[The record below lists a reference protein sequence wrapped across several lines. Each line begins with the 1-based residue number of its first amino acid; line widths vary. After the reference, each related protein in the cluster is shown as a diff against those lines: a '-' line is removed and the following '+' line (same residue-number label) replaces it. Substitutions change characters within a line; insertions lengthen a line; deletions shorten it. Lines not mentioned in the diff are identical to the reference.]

1 MNRGQRLRA
10 SMLCLM
16 LLLPLVASAQADGQ
30 PVAPSITTSW
40 TDDGSGGINH
50 AYTLTFSDEEAYEID
65 VELNH
70 VRNEVP
76 LENEAFIAWSINDD
90 RRTAEVTFNTSL
102 EWADQLELSVDVIG
116 WNGETLAEPVTASRS
131 LTVGTW
137 NQPMSDHEVMTA
149 TTWNLN
155 QTFEDENG
163 TQSFVLSFVGQG
175 WQERVGLALNSWELG
190 NGSLL
195 STEVTNESQTTLD
208 LALASIWKNETIMS
222 GILTSQVFDARG
234 SGTLLITTVDDGV
247 TTMILANVS
256 DGRFNRTMI
265 DGNISERVNLQASG
279 NLEINSDDED
289 GLLTIDG
296 EISVLYLETW
306 DENGVRRLDHT
317 QFEALANMVLE
328 DDETRIDIDLDGL
341 TALERWV
348 DGVRVDHKEELVGSG
363 TFGFGESEENS
374 SIQINGTIL
383 DFHTLIEDGITL
395 TDDMHVD
402 GVITGDAQ
410 GSFGMVRTIEE
421 TGEQANATGQVF
433 LVNVIH
439 DESWFNLTGINGGNF
454 FDGEGIGA
462 SHNETWDYQ
471 VVQSDW
477 ENRTVRLVW
486 EESGADSSSGDEK
499 PARSPIEANATQPE
513 AQEILGNISIVRE
526 TGLMP
531 IPMLAHDVVHLTGED
546 GLELTVE
553 AFATG
558 VDPRDGF
565 NLSVV
570 HWTGV
575 YGDSGGIANGSI
587 VDEGPLMGL
596 VSSVVRSLEFPYGE
610 GNDTALFSES
620 QVIERILSP
629 SIITAE
635 NNSAPVLVG
644 LGFVEGLIIGE
655 GGSTGTLVA
664 HVTDAEFNIE
674 SVSVDLTPLGG
685 EVIMLNDRGL
695 NGDAVIGDD
704 RYTALHIV
712 KGLEVGNVTLNVTA
726 TDWFGTVME
735 GQGTVEV
742 VNQGPRLTSVDILP
756 DRGPRGTTMILNAQ
770 AYDGHGV
777 DSVQIDMRDQ
787 GGLLVNLTATNG
799 IWAGNFSVPET
810 IAPGEHNLNFILIDA
825 LGRKNTATA
834 WHGTTAN
841 ATLIG
846 LYGPHYIPDD
856 VMNPVTILVFNTP
869 PSMVAP
875 SAIALEKGNA
885 ATTEL
890 LEVEIYDTDGIAVA
904 RANLGVFTP
913 LGTRTV
919 WVAMNDEGRN
929 GDRIAG
935 DGVYT
940 VEMSVRGSIP
950 LGTHEVLVQSS
961 DLYGEATAYTSIAVT
976 LTEADSPILNA
987 NGEFLTTGVLVGI
1000 LALFG
1005 VGVAAIVILSIRN
1018 GPKRGEGED
1027 MFGLQ

>member
-1 MNRGQRLRA
+1 
-10 SMLCLM
+10 
-16 LLLPLVASAQADGQ
+16 
-30 PVAPSITTSW
+30 
-40 TDDGSGGINH
+40 
-50 AYTLTFSDEEAYEID
+50 
-65 VELNH
+65 
-70 VRNEVP
+70 
-76 LENEAFIAWSINDD
+76 
-90 RRTAEVTFNTSL
+90 
-102 EWADQLELSVDVIG
+102 
-116 WNGETLAEPVTASRS
+116 
-131 LTVGTW
+131 
-137 NQPMSDHEVMTA
+137 
-149 TTWNLN
+149 
-155 QTFEDENG
+155 
-163 TQSFVLSFVGQG
+163 
-175 WQERVGLALNSWELG
+175 
-190 NGSLL
+190 
-195 STEVTNESQTTLD
+195 
-208 LALASIWKNETIMS
+208 
-222 GILTSQVFDARG
+222 
-234 SGTLLITTVDDGV
+234 
-247 TTMILANVS
+247 
-256 DGRFNRTMI
+256 
-265 DGNISERVNLQASG
+265 
-279 NLEINSDDED
+279 
-289 GLLTIDG
+289 
-296 EISVLYLETW
+296 
-306 DENGVRRLDHT
+306 
-317 QFEALANMVLE
+317 
-328 DDETRIDIDLDGL
+328 
-341 TALERWV
+341 
-348 DGVRVDHKEELVGSG
+348 
-363 TFGFGESEENS
+363 
-374 SIQINGTIL
+374 
-383 DFHTLIEDGITL
+383 
-395 TDDMHVD
+395 
-402 GVITGDAQ
+402 
-410 GSFGMVRTIEE
+410 
-421 TGEQANATGQVF
+421 
-433 LVNVIH
+433 
-439 DESWFNLTGINGGNF
+439 
-454 FDGEGIGA
+454 
-462 SHNETWDYQ
+462 
-471 VVQSDW
+471 
-477 ENRTVRLVW
+477 
-486 EESGADSSSGDEK
+486 
-499 PARSPIEANATQPE
+499 
-513 AQEILGNISIVRE
+513 
-526 TGLMP
+526 
-531 IPMLAHDVVHLTGED
+531 MLAHDVVHLTGED

-620 QVIERILSP
+620 QVVERILSP

-635 NNSAPVLVG
+635 NNSAPILVE

-664 HVTDAEFNIE
+664 HVTDAEFNIQ
-674 SVSVDLTPLGG
+674 SVLVDLTPLGG
-685 EVIMLNDRGL
+685 EVVMLNDRGL

-726 TDWFGTVME
+726 TDWFGTVTE

-742 VNQGPRLTSVDILP
+742 VNQGPRLTLVDMLH
-756 DRGPRGTTMILNAQ
+756 DRGPRGTTVIINAQ

-777 DSVQIDMRDQ
+777 DSVQIDMREQ

-810 IAPGEHNLNFILIDA
+810 IAPGEHNLNFILTDA

-841 ATLIG
+841 ATLVG
-846 LYGPHYIPDD
+846 LYGPHYLPDD
-856 VMNPVTILVFNTP
+856 AMRPVTILVFNTP

-875 SAIALEKGNA
+875 SSIAIEKGNA

-904 RANLGVFTP
+904 QANLGVFTP

-961 DLYGEATAYTSIAVT
+961 DSYGEATGYTSIAVT
-976 LTEADSPILNA
+976 LSEADSPILNP
-987 NGEFLTTGVLVGI
+987 NGGFLTTGVLLGI

>member
-1 MNRGQRLRA
+1 
-10 SMLCLM
+10 MLCLM

-40 TDDGSGGINH
+40 TDDGNGGVNH
-50 AYTLTFSDEEAYEID
+50 AYTLTFSDEDAYEIN

-76 LENEAFIAWSINDD
+76 LENEGFIAWSINDD
-90 RRTAEVTFNTSL
+90 RRTAEVTFNTSIQ
-102 EWADQLELSVDVIG
+102 WADELELIVDVIG
-116 WNGETLAEPVTASRS
+116 WNGETLAQPVTASRS

-137 NQPMSDHEVMTA
+137 NQPMADHEVMTA

-234 SGTLLITTVDDGV
+234 SGTLLITSVDDGT

-279 NLEINSDDED
+279 ALEINSDDED

-328 DDETRIDIDLDGL
+328 DDGTRIDIDLDGL
-341 TALERWV
+341 TTLERWV
-348 DGVRVDHKEELVGSG
+348 DGVRIDHKEELVGSG
-363 TFGFGESEENS
+363 TFGFGESDENS

-454 FDGEGIGA
+454 FEGEGIGA

-471 VVQSDW
+471 VIQSDW

-499 PARSPIEANATQPE
+499 PARSPIETNATQPE

-620 QVIERILSP
+620 QVVERILSP

-635 NNSAPVLVG
+635 NNSAPILVE

-664 HVTDAEFNIE
+664 HVTDAEFNIQ
-674 SVSVDLTPLGG
+674 SVLVDLTPLGG
-685 EVIMLNDRGL
+685 EVVMLNDRGL

-726 TDWFGTVME
+726 TDWFGTVTE

-742 VNQGPRLTSVDILP
+742 VNQGPRLTSVDMLP
-756 DRGPRGTTMILNAQ
+756 DRGPRGTTVIINAQ

-777 DSVQIDMRDQ
+777 DSVQIDMREQ

-810 IAPGEHNLNFILIDA
+810 IAPGEHNLNFILTDA

-841 ATLIG
+841 ATLVG
-846 LYGPHYIPDD
+846 LYGPHYLPDD
-856 VMNPVTILVFNTP
+856 AMRPVTILVFNTP

-875 SAIALEKGNA
+875 SSIAIEKGNA

-904 RANLGVFTP
+904 QANLGVFTP

-961 DLYGEATAYTSIAVT
+961 DSYGEATGYTSIAVT
-976 LTEADSPILNA
+976 LSEADSPILNP
-987 NGEFLTTGVLVGI
+987 NGEFLTTGVLLGI

>member
-1 MNRGQRLRA
+1 
-10 SMLCLM
+10 MLCLM

-40 TDDGSGGINH
+40 TDDGNGGVNH
-50 AYTLTFSDEEAYEID
+50 AYTLTFSDEDAYEIN

-76 LENEAFIAWSINDD
+76 LENEGFIAWSINDD
-90 RRTAEVTFNTSL
+90 RRTAEVTFNTSIQ
-102 EWADQLELSVDVIG
+102 WADELELIVDVIG
-116 WNGETLAEPVTASRS
+116 WNGETLAQPVTASRS

-137 NQPMSDHEVMTA
+137 NQPMADHEVMTA

-234 SGTLLITTVDDGV
+234 SGTLLITSVDDGT

-279 NLEINSDDED
+279 ALEINSDDED

-328 DDETRIDIDLDGL
+328 DDGTRIDIDLDGL
-341 TALERWV
+341 TTLERWV
-348 DGVRVDHKEELVGSG
+348 DGVRIDHKEELVGSG
-363 TFGFGESEENS
+363 TFGFGESDENS

-454 FDGEGIGA
+454 FEGEGIGA

-471 VVQSDW
+471 VIQSDW

-499 PARSPIEANATQPE
+499 PARSPIETNATQPE

-575 YGDSGGIANGSI
+575 YGGSGGIANGSI

-620 QVIERILSP
+620 QVVERILSP

-635 NNSAPVLVG
+635 NNSAPILVE

-664 HVTDAEFNIE
+664 HVTDAEFNIQ
-674 SVSVDLTPLGG
+674 SVLVDLTPLGG
-685 EVIMLNDRGL
+685 EVVMLNDRGL

-726 TDWFGTVME
+726 TDWFGTVTE

-742 VNQGPRLTSVDILP
+742 VNQGPRLTSVDMLP
-756 DRGPRGTTMILNAQ
+756 DRGPRGTTVIINAQ

-810 IAPGEHNLNFILIDA
+810 IAPGEHNLNFILTDA

-841 ATLIG
+841 ATLVG
-846 LYGPHYIPDD
+846 LYGPHYLPDD
-856 VMNPVTILVFNTP
+856 AMRPVTILVFNTP

-875 SAIALEKGNA
+875 SSIAIEKGNA

-904 RANLGVFTP
+904 QANLGVFTP

-961 DLYGEATAYTSIAVT
+961 DSYGEATGYTSIAVT
-976 LTEADSPILNA
+976 LSEADSPILNP
-987 NGEFLTTGVLVGI
+987 NGEFLTTGVLLGI

>member
-1 MNRGQRLRA
+1 
-10 SMLCLM
+10 MLCLM

-40 TDDGSGGINH
+40 TDDGNGGVNH
-50 AYTLTFSDEEAYEID
+50 AYTLTFSDEDAYEIN

-76 LENEAFIAWSINDD
+76 LENEGFIAWSINDD
-90 RRTAEVTFNTSL
+90 RRTAEVTFNTSIQ
-102 EWADQLELSVDVIG
+102 WADELELIVDVIG
-116 WNGETLAEPVTASRS
+116 WNGETLAQPVTASRS

-137 NQPMSDHEVMTA
+137 NQPMADHEVMTA

-234 SGTLLITTVDDGV
+234 SGTLLITSVDDGT

-279 NLEINSDDED
+279 ALEINSDDED

-328 DDETRIDIDLDGL
+328 DDGTRIDIDLDGL
-341 TALERWV
+341 TTLERWV
-348 DGVRVDHKEELVGSG
+348 DGVRIDHKEELVGSG
-363 TFGFGESEENS
+363 TFGFGESDENS

-454 FDGEGIGA
+454 FEGEGIGA

-471 VVQSDW
+471 VIQSDW

-499 PARSPIEANATQPE
+499 PARSPIETNATQPE

-575 YGDSGGIANGSI
+575 YGGSGGIANGSI

-620 QVIERILSP
+620 QVVERILSP

-635 NNSAPVLVG
+635 NNSAPILVE

-664 HVTDAEFNIE
+664 HVTDAEFNIQ
-674 SVSVDLTPLGG
+674 SVLVDLTPLGG
-685 EVIMLNDRGL
+685 EVVMLNDRGL

-726 TDWFGTVME
+726 TDWFGTVTE

-742 VNQGPRLTSVDILP
+742 VNQGPRLTSVDMLP
-756 DRGPRGTTMILNAQ
+756 DRGPRGTTVIINAQ

-810 IAPGEHNLNFILIDA
+810 IAPGEHNLNFILTDA

-841 ATLIG
+841 ATLVG
-846 LYGPHYIPDD
+846 LYGPHYLPDD
-856 VMNPVTILVFNTP
+856 AMRPVTILVFNTP

-875 SAIALEKGNA
+875 SSIAIEKGNA

-904 RANLGVFTP
+904 QANLGVFTP

-961 DLYGEATAYTSIAVT
+961 DSYGEATGYTSIAVT
-976 LTEADSPILNA
+976 LSEADSPILNA
-987 NGEFLTTGVLVGI
+987 NGEFLTTGVLLGI